1 METLTSFYDVLG
13 IGPTADADTLRKAY
27 RRLARKHHPDVSR
40 DPRAHENMAR
50 INEAFETL
58 IDSSRRLEYD
68 AMLAGGGVV
77 GAPENRRNHAK
88 PVVVRLLRR
97 MSGHQT
103 PVYALTFAED
113 SGQLVSS
120 AFDNE
125 LIWWNEA
132 TGIPKRR
139 LKIESGTI
147 STLRAATSNR
157 VFGAGSAENQV
168 NFCQIKADG
177 PDSWRTA
184 DEEWAGAVAIS
195 PNGKFLATGSLHHT
209 LSVFDTATGRCLFRR
224 ADHDSAVTCV
234 AWSAD
239 GAFIATGSADAS
251 VKIWDA
257 ATGNLVETIH
267 QIRSAVTAV
276 AFSNDGKFLIAAAV
290 DLSIRV
296 FTLYNRQL
304 VKMMFGHTK
313 VVESLAFHPNGWL
326 YASGSRDGTVGLWN
340 AAKGIGNVRLECSS
354 RPISCIEFSPDG
366 TRLACGSQDK
376 LIRLWE
382 VVAKESA

>member
-13 IGPTADADTLRKAY
+13 VGPTADPETLRKAY
-27 RRLARKHHPDVSR
+27 RLLARKHHPDVSR

-58 IDSSRRLEYD
+58 IDIGRRLEYD

-77 GAPENRRNHAK
+77 GAPENRRQNAK

-97 MSGHQT
+97 MAGHQT
-103 PVYALTFAED
+103 PLYALTFTED
-113 SGQLVSS
+113 SGKLITS

-132 TGIPKRR
+132 TGIPTRR
-139 LKIESGTI
+139 VRVESGTI
-147 STLRAATSNR
+147 STIRAASATK
-157 VFGAGSAENQV
+157 VFGAGTAENQIS
-168 NFCQIKADG
+168 FCQITAAG
-177 PDSWRTA
+177 PDAWRTA
-184 DEEWAGAVAIS
+184 DEEWAGSVAIS
-195 PNGKFLATGSLHHT
+195 PNGRYLATGSVHHT
-209 LSVFDTATGRCLFRR
+209 LSVFDTATGKCLFRR
-224 ADHDSAVTCV
+224 SDHDSAVTSV
-234 AWSAD
+234 AFSAD
-239 GAFIATGSADAS
+239 GLFIATGSADAT

-257 ATGNLVETIH
+257 LSGNLVETIH

-276 AFSNDGKFLIAAAV
+276 AFSGDGKYLIAAAV

-313 VVESLAFHPNGWL
+313 VIEALAFHPNGWL
-326 YASGSRDGTVGLWN
+326 YASASRDGTVGLWN
-340 AAKGIGNVRLECSS
+340 AAKGVGNVRLECSS
-354 RPISCIEFSPDG
+354 RPISCIAFSPDG

-376 LIRLWE
+376 LVRLWE
-382 VVAKESA
+382 VVAKDA